1 MTKAVYVTGC
11 LGFIG
16 YHLTKKCLDNDWY
29 VYGIDKQT
37 DDLLDELL
45 STIPNVQRTQ
55 EVLNNIHTMIQRF
68 KQLRSEFSSFDE
80 QNNANKPEM
89 KGANYKPLVE
99 TLKKLNKKL
108 YFGKNRC

>member
-37 DDLLDELL
+37 YASNIQLLDEYGRILD
-45 STIPNVQRTQ
+45 
-55 EVLNNIHTMIQRF
+55 LNNMDWSISLT
-68 KQLRSEFSSFDE
+68 FS
-80 QNNANKPEM
+80 
-89 KGANYKPLVE
+89 
-99 TLKKLNKKL
+99 KL
-108 YFGKNRC
+108 